1 MSGKA
6 KLRAMDGARVI
17 KSGRPDMIMLD
28 GGQEVLYSVFDVR
41 LRVAR
46 ILPDANGKNVDERCP
61 PISSPALSLNEAI
74 PYLCL
79 SVGSL
84 FMFDLHARG
93 GQALSKLHRA
103 VTKSLMS
110 VSSYMSLQLP
120 RCLSVA
126 LHWMFSIFFSQG
138 IGPFANSDR
147 CVSPVG
153 SIDRG
158 SFGVAY
164 SGGSR
169 VLSHCRACGLCRA
182 IQVQVLKIKQREPH
196 DRRCQSQKLPPTL
209 LQHTLRG
216 PNRN

>member
-1 MSGKA
+1 
-6 KLRAMDGARVI
+6 MDGARVI

-84 FMFDLHARG
+84 FMFDLHARD

-126 LHWMFSIFFSQG
+126 LHWMFSIFF
-138 IGPFANSDR
+138 
-147 CVSPVG
+147 
-153 SIDRG
+153 
-158 SFGVAY
+158 
-164 SGGSR
+164 
-169 VLSHCRACGLCRA
+169 
-182 IQVQVLKIKQREPH
+182 
-196 DRRCQSQKLPPTL
+196 
-209 LQHTLRG
+209 
-216 PNRN
+216 